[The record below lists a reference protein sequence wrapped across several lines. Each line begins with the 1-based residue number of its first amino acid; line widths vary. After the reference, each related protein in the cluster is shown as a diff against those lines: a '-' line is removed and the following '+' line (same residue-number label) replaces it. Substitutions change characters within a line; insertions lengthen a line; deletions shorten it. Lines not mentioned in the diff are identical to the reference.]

1 MRRALGSTQRAAFAE
16 AWANRSAFWT
26 QVTIMVVNDLAWIAF
41 WLLFFDRV
49 GTVRGWDARSVLLL
63 LAVLTTGAGI
73 VLGVFANARSIGR
86 LAANGELDAALALPV
101 PTLPYLLV
109 RRVNATNLGDV
120 AFGLLLF
127 LVAGSPS
134 WSRVLLF
141 LFGVVVCAVLLTG
154 FLVAT
159 GSLSFFAGRDD
170 AGELSFHAMLLLSSY
185 PVDVFGGAAKVLLY
199 TVLPAAFVASVPARL
214 MESFSLRTALVT
226 AGVAVLFAA
235 LGWAT
240 FTLGLRR
247 YTSGATWTQ
256 A

>member
-1 MRRALGSTQRAAFAE
+1 MAE

-26 QVTIMVVNDLAWIAF
+26 QVTVMIVNDVAWIAF
-41 WLLFFDRV
+41 WLLFFERV
-49 GTVRGWDARSVLLL
+49 GTVRGWDASGVLLL
-63 LAVLTTGAGI
+63 LSVVTTGAGF

-86 LAANGELDAALALPV
+86 LAVNGELDAALALPV

-120 AFGLLLF
+120 AFGVVLF
-127 LVAGSPS
+127 LLAGAPTFQ
-134 WSRVLLF
+134 RALVF
-141 LFGVVVCAVLLTG
+141 VFGSVVSAVLLTG

-185 PVDVFGGAAKVLLY
+185 PVDIFGGTAKVLLY
-199 TVLPAAFVASVPARL
+199 TVLPAAFVGSVPAKL
-214 MESFSLRTALVT
+214 MESFSWGAASVAL
-226 AGVAVLFAA
+226 GVALLFAF